1 MNKQKI
7 LIADD
12 SEINRALLIEILENQ
27 YDIVEAENGVEAI
40 ALLSRYKTEFSLLLL
55 DIMMPGTDGITWCKK
70 IRRYVDCPIL
80 FLTAK
85 AEEKSI
91 MEGLGS
97 GGDDYICKPF
107 GIGELRARVAAHLRR
122 EAREKTHAV
131 EISGIRF
138 DLAGKSVQVG
148 EEKIPLTKSEYEI
161 SELLALNHGQVF
173 SKEKIFESVFGYERE
188 SDSSAITEH
197 VKNIR
202 AKFARYGKKNIQTVW
217 GIGYKWE

>member
-1 MNKQKI
+1 
-7 LIADD
+7 
-12 SEINRALLIEILENQ
+12 
-27 YDIVEAENGVEAI
+27 
-40 ALLSRYKTEFSLLLL
+40 
-55 DIMMPGTDGITWCKK
+55 
-70 IRRYVDCPIL
+70 
-80 FLTAK
+80 
-85 AEEKSI
+85 

-161 SELLALNHGQVF
+161 SELLA
-173 SKEKIFESVFGYERE
+173 FEPWTGFFQRE
-188 SDSSAITEH
+188 
-197 VKNIR
+197 N
-202 AKFARYGKKNIQTVW
+202 F
-217 GIGYKWE
+217 

>member
-1 MNKQKI
+1 MSVCKNTEVIKEKD
-7 LIADD
+7 LIHYD
-12 SEINRALLIEILENQ
+12 LI
-27 YDIVEAENGVEAI
+27 
-40 ALLSRYKTEFSLLLL
+40 LL

-173 SKEKIFESVFGYERE
+173 PKRKFLRVYLDMREKVTAPQLQSM
-188 SDSSAITEH
+188 
-197 VKNIR
+197 
-202 AKFARYGKKNIQTVW
+202 
-217 GIGYKWE
+217 

>member
-1 MNKQKI
+1 MPK
-7 LIADD
+7 
-12 SEINRALLIEILENQ
+12 ENVL
-27 YDIVEAENGVEAI
+27 IVEDDADIREGVRILLESENYNVKEA
-40 ALLSRYKTEFSLLLL
+40 ANGMEGLKLLDEDTDLVIL

>member
-1 MNKQKI
+1 MGASI
-7 LIADD
+7 YIADD
-12 SEINRALLIEILENQ
+12 EKNIRDLITKFLESDG
-27 YDIVEAENGVEAI
+27 YSVTAFETGDELME
-40 ALLSRYKTEFSLLLL
+40 EFLKKPCELVIL

-131 EISGIRF
+131 EISGVRF

>member
-1 MNKQKI
+1 
-7 LIADD
+7 
-12 SEINRALLIEILENQ
+12 
-27 YDIVEAENGVEAI
+27 
-40 ALLSRYKTEFSLLLL
+40 
-55 DIMMPGTDGITWCKK
+55 
-70 IRRYVDCPIL
+70 
-80 FLTAK
+80 
-85 AEEKSI
+85 

-131 EISGIRF
+131 EISGVRF

-173 SKEKIFESVFGYERE
+173 PKRKFLRVYLDMREKVTAPQLQSM
-188 SDSSAITEH
+188 
-197 VKNIR
+197 
-202 AKFARYGKKNIQTVW
+202 
-217 GIGYKWE
+217 

>member
-1 MNKQKI
+1 MAWI
-7 LIADD
+7 LAVDD
-12 SEINRALLIEILENQ
+12 EEGIRNLIQNALEKDGHRVSVCENTEVIKEKDLIH
-27 YDIVEAENGVEAI
+27 YDLI
-40 ALLSRYKTEFSLLLL
+40 LL
-55 DIMMPGTDGITWCKK
+55 D
-70 IRRYVDCPIL
+70 VDCPIL

>member
-1 MNKQKI
+1 MKRI
-7 LIADD
+7 LIVEDDETIAAIERDYLVLSEFEVDIAATGAD
-12 SEINRALLIEILENQ
+12 
-27 YDIVEAENGVEAI
+27 GI
-40 ALLSRYKTEFSLLLL
+40 ALGRSGRYDLILL
-55 DIMMPGTDGITWCKK
+55 DLMLPGTDGLTLCRE
-70 IRRYVDCPIL
+70 IRRFSDIPIVMV
-80 FLTAK
+80 TAK
-85 AEEKSI
+85 IEEI
-91 MEGLGS
+91 DRLLGLEIGA
-97 GGDDYICKPF
+97 DDYICKPF

-131 EISGIRF
+131 EISGVRF

>member
-1 MNKQKI
+1 MVVKALELQNHKVTGLTSVLDLNKNSLPRFD
-7 LIADD
+7 LI
-12 SEINRALLIEILENQ
+12 
-27 YDIVEAENGVEAI
+27 
-40 ALLSRYKTEFSLLLL
+40 LL

>member
-1 MNKQKI
+1 MAWI
-7 LIADD
+7 LAVDD
-12 SEINRALLIEILENQ
+12 EEGIRNLIQNALEKDGHRVSVCKNTEVIKEKDLIH
-27 YDIVEAENGVEAI
+27 YDLI
-40 ALLSRYKTEFSLLLL
+40 LL

-91 MEGLGS
+91 MEG
-97 GGDDYICKPF
+97 KPF

-131 EISGIRF
+131 EISGVRF

-148 EEKIPLTKSEYEI
+148 EE
-161 SELLALNHGQVF
+161 
-173 SKEKIFESVFGYERE
+173 
-188 SDSSAITEH
+188 
-197 VKNIR
+197 
-202 AKFARYGKKNIQTVW
+202 
-217 GIGYKWE
+217 

>member
-1 MNKQKI
+1 MAWI
-7 LIADD
+7 LAVDD
-12 SEINRALLIEILENQ
+12 EEGIRNLIQNALEKDGHRVSVCKNTEVIKEKDLIH
-27 YDIVEAENGVEAI
+27 YDLI
-40 ALLSRYKTEFSLLLL
+40 LL

-122 EAREKTHAV
+122 EAREKHMQWKFQEYV
-131 EISGIRF
+131 LIWRERVF
-138 DLAGKSVQVG
+138 RWGK
-148 EEKIPLTKSEYEI
+148 
-161 SELLALNHGQVF
+161 
-173 SKEKIFESVFGYERE
+173 R
-188 SDSSAITEH
+188 
-197 VKNIR
+197 
-202 AKFARYGKKNIQTVW
+202 KFL
-217 GIGYKWE
+217 